1 MVKAV
6 AGLLGEYGG
15 QVHTRA
21 PVRRILTSAD
31 RATGVELDSGAQI
44 HAKRAVIANI
54 TPTLLFEHL
63 LPDYPLSEPFRT
75 QVKRYT
81 YGPAT
86 MMVHL
91 ALSGRL
97 HWVAGEE
104 VANCAYVHIA
114 PYIDD
119 LDRTYTE
126 ALAGYLPSNP
136 FLIVGQTSVV
146 DPSRAPEGQHVLWIQ
161 VRALPAV
168 IEGDV
173 AREIAAQRCQEA
185 KEPFADRVIQKLAS
199 YAPNIQDLILA
210 WTVFSPQDLEEHN
223 PNLAEGDSVAGSHHL
238 FQNFIYRPFP
248 GWSTYRMPIEGL
260 YMVGAA
266 TWPGAGTNAIA
277 GYLTAH
283 KLLHSSTWRN
293 RLIGGGVIAG
303 AATAAGIA
311 AARWLERTTV

>member
-1 MVKAV
+1 M
-6 AGLLGEYGG
+6 
-15 QVHTRA
+15 
-21 PVRRILTSAD
+21 
-31 RATGVELDSGAQI
+31 
-44 HAKRAVIANI
+44 IANI

-63 LPDYPLSEPFRT
+63 LPHYPLSEPFRT

-104 VANCAYVHIA
+104 LANFAYVHIG
-114 PYIDD
+114 PYVDD
-119 LDRTYTE
+119 LARTYTE

-161 VRALPAV
+161 VRALPSA
-168 IEGDV
+168 IQGD
-173 AREIAAQRCQEA
+173 AACEIFAQHWEEA
-185 KEPFADRVIQKLAS
+185 KEPFADRVIQKLTT

-210 WTVFSPQDLEEHN
+210 RTVFSPQDLEDHN
-223 PNLAEGDSVAGSHHL
+223 PNLAGGDSLAGSHHL
-238 FQNFIYRPFP
+238 FQNFIFRPFP

-266 TWPGAGTNAIA
+266 TWPGAGTNAIS

-283 KLLHSSTWRN
+283 QLLRSSAWRK
-293 RLIGGGVIAG
+293 RVIGGGVIAG
-303 AATAAGIA
+303 AVTAAGIGG
-311 AARWLERTTV
+311 ARWLHRNNV